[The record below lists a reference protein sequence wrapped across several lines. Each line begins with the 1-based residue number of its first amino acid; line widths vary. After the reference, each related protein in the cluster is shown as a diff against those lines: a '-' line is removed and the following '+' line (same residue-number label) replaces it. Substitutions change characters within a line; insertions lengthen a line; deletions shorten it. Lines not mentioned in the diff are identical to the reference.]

1 MRFSV
6 LCLIALFTLS
16 GCSDKGAFD
25 LFKMD
30 AAHERS
36 VEQLRTGSIVLS
48 LETKAIISALY
59 LNPVYPDQYKDGE
72 SFIVAI
78 YFENDIRSVKKRDI
92 KDIGYRLT
100 LNEPRVNLSDAN
112 KSIKIDQK
120 NIKPASHY
128 EPVIIE
134 ELGEKDLRRELIPV
148 RNTWNRFY
156 LVKYNNFSEGVLS
169 LALENNQTGK
179 VVLNYQKGK

>member
-6 LCLIALFTLS
+6 LGLIALLSLS
-16 GCSDKGAFD
+16 GCADKGAFD
-25 LFKMD
+25 LFTMD
-30 AAHERS
+30 KAHERS

-59 LNPVYPDQYKDGE
+59 LNPVYPEQYKDGE

-78 YFENDIRSVKKRDI
+78 YFENDIRSVKKRDL
-92 KDIGYRLT
+92 KDIGYALT
-100 LNEPRVNLSDAN
+100 LNGKEPM
-112 KSIKIDQK
+112 
-120 NIKPASHY
+120 
-128 EPVIIE
+128 EIE
-134 ELGEKDLRRELIPV
+134 ELPEKDLRRSLMPV

-156 LVKYNNFSEGVLS
+156 LVKYKNFSEGTLA
-169 LALENNQTGK
+169 LALENNQTGS

>member
-1 MRFSV
+1 MRFS
-6 LCLIALFTLS
+6 LLSFIALLTIS
-16 GCSDKGAFD
+16 GCADKGAFD

-36 VEQLRTGSIVLS
+36 VEQLRTATIVLS
-48 LETKAIISALY
+48 LETKAIISGLY
-59 LNPVYPDQYKDGE
+59 LNPVYPDKYKDGE

-92 KDIGYRLT
+92 HDIGYALT
-100 LNEPRVNLSDAN
+100 LNG
-112 KSIKIDQK
+112 K
-120 NIKPASHY
+120 
-128 EPVIIE
+128 EPVEME
-134 ELGEKDLRRELIPV
+134 ELPEKDLRRELIPV

-156 LVKYNNFSEGVLS
+156 LVKYKNFSEGVLT

>member
-1 MRFSV
+1 MRFS
-6 LCLIALFTLS
+6 LLSFIALLTMS
-16 GCSDKGAFD
+16 GCADKGAFD

-48 LETKAIISALY
+48 LETKAIISGIY
-59 LNPVYPDQYKDGE
+59 LNPVYPQQYKDGE

-92 KDIGYRLT
+92 HDIGYTLT
-100 LNEPRVNLSDAN
+100 LNG
-112 KSIKIDQK
+112 K
-120 NIKPASHY
+120 
-128 EPVIIE
+128 EPVEME
-134 ELGEKDLRRELIPV
+134 ELPEKDLRRELIPV

-156 LVKYNNFSEGVLS
+156 LVKYKNFSEGVLT

>member
-1 MRFSV
+1 MRFSI
-6 LCLIALFTLS
+6 LSLIALLTMS
-16 GCSDKGAFD
+16 GCADKGAFD

-36 VEQLRTGSIVLS
+36 VEELRTDSIVLS

-59 LNPVYPDQYKDGE
+59 LNPVYPGKYKDGE
-72 SFIVAI
+72 YFIAAI

-92 KDIGYRLT
+92 NDIGYHLT
-100 LNEPRVNLSDAN
+100 LNG
-112 KSIKIDQK
+112 K
-120 NIKPASHY
+120 
-128 EPVIIE
+128 EPVEME
-134 ELGEKDLRRELIPV
+134 ELPEKDLRRNLIPV

-156 LVKYNNFSEGVLS
+156 LIRYKTFSEGALT
-169 LALENNQTGK
+169 LQLENNQTGS

>member
-6 LCLIALFTLS
+6 LGLSALLTMS
-16 GCSDKGAFD
+16 GCADKGAFD
-25 LFKMD
+25 LFTMD
-30 AAHERS
+30 KAHERS

-59 LNPVYPDQYKDGE
+59 LNPVYPEQYKDGE

-78 YFENDIRSVKKRDI
+78 YFENDIRSVKKRDF
-92 KDIGYRLT
+92 KDIGYSLT
-100 LNEPRVNLSDAN
+100 LNGKEPL
-112 KSIKIDQK
+112 
-120 NIKPASHY
+120 
-128 EPVIIE
+128 EIE
-134 ELGEKDLRRELIPV
+134 ELRETDVRRQLMPV

-156 LVKYNNFSEGVLS
+156 LIRYKNFSEGA
-169 LALENNQTGK
+169 LALGLENNQTGS